1 MWRGPN
7 LRQTQYHT
15 ADLRCSD
22 HRPVYA
28 KFDCIIDVVD
38 VALKDNLR
46 RLLYEEKQ
54 RDALSDTIN
63 LLDLDDDDSAP
74 QGPIA
79 PGLPPASSDR
89 SKWWLAN
96 GMQTSA
102 NSRINYL
109 APLLI
114 YSMTGV
120 SAKAAVR
127 PPKAGLVPNPQRKSN
142 PFSTDDEPDWI
153 PSSRGT
159 DQGPEFRVER
169 RPLPPPRRGTSG
181 RSKDNMQPLG
191 GDAPVVEKSPP
202 AVPRKPVSLSSQ
214 ATAGRIPS
222 GTSSQAR
229 SATLQDSPSFSQSP
243 DGGSGVS
250 SAGTGD
256 LLGDASG
263 ETIGWK
269 PLLPQ
274 R

>member
-1 MWRGPN
+1 

-63 LLDLDDDDSAP
+63 LLDLDDEDSAP

-79 PGLPPASSDR
+79 PGLPPASSYR
-89 SKWWLAN
+89 SKWWLDN
-96 GMQTSA
+96 GEQSGAASRVIHSA
-102 NSRINYL
+102 Q
-109 APLLI
+109 LLI
-114 YSMTGV
+114 YIMTGV
-120 SAKAAVR
+120 SAKAAVQ

-142 PFSTDDEPDWI
+142 PFSMDDEPDWI
-153 PSSRGT
+153 PSPRGT
-159 DQGPEFRVER
+159 DQGPEARVDR
-169 RPLPPPRRGTSG
+169 KPLPPPRRGTSG
-181 RSKDNMQPLG
+181 RSIDSLQSPG
-191 GDAPVVEKSPP
+191 GDTAVAEKSPP

-214 ATAGRIPS
+214 ATAGRISPA
-222 GTSSQAR
+222 TSSQAR
-229 SATLQDSPSFSQSP
+229 SATWQNSPSLSQSP
-243 DGGSGVS
+243 DGRRGVS
-250 SAGTGD
+250 SAETGD

>member
-1 MWRGPN
+1 

-63 LLDLDDDDSAP
+63 LLDLDDEDSAP

-89 SKWWLAN
+89 SKWWLDN
-96 GMQTSA
+96 GEQSGAASRVIHSA
-102 NSRINYL
+102 Q
-109 APLLI
+109 LLI
-114 YSMTGV
+114 YIMTGV
-120 SAKAAVR
+120 SAKAAVQ

-142 PFSTDDEPDWI
+142 PFSMDDEPDWI
-153 PSSRGT
+153 PSPRGT
-159 DQGPEFRVER
+159 DQGPEARVDR
-169 RPLPPPRRGTSG
+169 KPLPPPRRGTSG
-181 RSKDNMQPLG
+181 RSIDSLQSPG
-191 GDAPVVEKSPP
+191 GDTAVAEKSPP

-214 ATAGRIPS
+214 ATAGRISPA
-222 GTSSQAR
+222 TSSQAR
-229 SATLQDSPSFSQSP
+229 SATWQNSPSLSQSP
-243 DGGSGVS
+243 DGRRGVS
-250 SAGTGD
+250 SAETGD